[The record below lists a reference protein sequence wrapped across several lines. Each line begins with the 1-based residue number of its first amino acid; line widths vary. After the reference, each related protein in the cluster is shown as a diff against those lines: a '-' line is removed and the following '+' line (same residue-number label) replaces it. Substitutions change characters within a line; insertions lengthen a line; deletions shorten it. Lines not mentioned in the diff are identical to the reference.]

1 MLKEGT
7 VLDEKYE
14 ILRQIGEG
22 GMSIVYLARNNRMN
36 MQLAVKEIKND
47 GSKSTEI
54 LLKGLERE
62 ANILKDVDHP
72 VIPRII
78 DIVKHAGTICVVMD
92 FIEGENLAD
101 KLKEVER
108 FSQEQV
114 IEWGLELASAL
125 EYLHSMDPPIIYRD
139 MKPSNVMLKPDGGV
153 KLIDF
158 GTAKTYDIENN
169 ADTTAL
175 GTRGYAA
182 PEQFGDAQGRGIYK
196 TDARTDIY
204 NLGATLY
211 HMVTGKNPQEPPYEM
226 VPIREVDPMLST
238 GLEQIILKC
247 TKPNPNERYQSCS
260 ELIYALEHYTEL
272 DDSYIKA
279 NKKKVT
285 IFAVTVALTLIS
297 AVIAL
302 FGKFGI
308 DKVASDNYIAYIE
321 KGNGFKT
328 DGLYSAAATEYKK
341 AFELDGTDAD
351 AYVKYIDTFIDSSK
365 ATNEKGESE
374 LKLEDGLNT
383 VANRVKNKYGD
394 VDKNN
399 EVLYKLGLTYFTEIN
414 DYGAAAKYFKMVDKE
429 DEYYGELADY
439 YGSIALI
446 LSSTNVNVNELI
458 DKVNGFASYNISSFT
473 NDNEQKFQ
481 NYKTVGK
488 IYVSY
493 LNTNGVPEQAE
504 SVMSQA
510 VKDLADYTGENL
522 ADYYYEYNS
531 DLAEIYYTLAE
542 KAGDE
547 SNYRLALNYYEEV
560 LSQIEGKISVNEDTD
575 NESIKGLIQ
584 AYVNNECRVADI
596 YAKLGDSDAALKV
609 YEDTEAAMG
618 EGNTY
623 AVKVYSEHLNYLY
636 TIYEQ
641 KQKDPGKW
649 TPKQVETILAVYQK
663 GNKIEGISANPNW
676 IKRSSVMDGLDDG
689 SLTEKEE
696 TTEKPSDESS
706 EGTTEENKTD
716 GEED

>member
-1 MLKEGT
+1 MLREGT

-14 ILRQIGEG
+14 ILRRIGEG

-47 GSKSTEI
+47 GSKSAEV

-78 DIVKHAGTICVVMD
+78 DIVKHSGTICVVMD

-108 FSQEQV
+108 FSQDKV

-125 EYLHSMDPPIIYRD
+125 EYLHSMNPPIIYRD

-272 DDSYIKA
+272 DDDYKQEH
-279 NKKKVT
+279 KKKVT
-285 IFAVTVALTLIS
+285 MFGTT
-297 AVIAL
+297 IAL
-302 FGKFGI
+302 AIVFAIVAIVGKSGMNKI
-308 DKVASDNYIAYIE
+308 NAENYTAYIE
-321 KGNGFKT
+321 SGNEMKT
-328 DGLYSAAATEYKK
+328 LSNYSGAANKYKE
-341 AFELDGTDAD
+341 AFELNGEDAE
-351 AYVKYIDTFIDSSK
+351 AYTKYIDTYIDAK
-365 ATNEKGESE
+365 NDIDNPDE
-374 LKLEDGLNT
+374 LVLEDGLSV
-383 VANRVKNKYGD
+383 VANRIKNGYGE

-399 EVLYKLGLTYFTEIN
+399 EVLYKMGLTYFNEVG
-414 DYGAAAKYFKMVDKE
+414 DYAVAAKYFGMVESKDE
-429 DEYYGELADY
+429 DYGELADY

-458 DKVNGFASYNISSFT
+458 DKVNGFASYNSTALT
-473 NDNEQKFQ
+473 NDNRQKFE
-481 NYKTVGK
+481 NYRTVGK
-488 IYVSY
+488 IYVTY
-493 LNTNGVPEQAE
+493 LNSEGVAAQAE
-504 SVMSQA
+504 TTMNQA
-510 VKDLADYTGENL
+510 LKDLEGYTGDDTAEFF
-522 ADYYYEYNS
+522 YSYNN
-531 DLAEIYYTLAE
+531 DLAEIYYALASTDGSE
-542 KAGDE
+542 T
-547 SNYRLALNYYEEV
+547 NYKLALNYYQEV
-560 LSQIEGKISVNEDTD
+560 IDQIQGKVTVSETNASDSVQ
-575 NESIKGLIQ
+575 SYIQ
-584 AYVNNECRVADI
+584 AYINNMCRMADI
-596 YAKLGDSDAALKV
+596 YGKLGDSDSALET
-609 YEDTEAAMG
+609 YEKAESELG
-618 EGNTY
+618 EGNTN

-636 TIYEQ
+636 TTYESAQ
-641 KQKDPGKW
+641 QDPGKW
-649 TPKQVETILAVYQK
+649 TAAQKEKILKVYNE
-663 GNKIEGISANPNW
+663 GNKLDGIGSNPNW
-676 IKRSSVMDGLDDG
+676 IKRSSVMEGLGDG
-689 SLTEKEE
+689 SIEEEEKEEEKTDEE
-696 TTEKPSDESS
+696 TTEED
-706 EGTTEENKTD
+706 TEEE
-716 GEED
+716 GE

>member
-1 MLKEGT
+1 MLREGT

-14 ILRQIGEG
+14 ILRRIGEG

-47 GSKSTEI
+47 GSKSTEV

-78 DIVKHAGTICVVMD
+78 DIVKHSGTICVVMD

-108 FSQEQV
+108 FSQDKV

-125 EYLHSMDPPIIYRD
+125 EYLHSMNPPIIYRD

-272 DDSYIKA
+272 DDNYKQEH
-279 NKKKVT
+279 KKKVT
-285 IFAVTVALTLIS
+285 MFGTT
-297 AVIAL
+297 IAL
-302 FGKFGI
+302 AIVFAIVAIVGKSGMNKI
-308 DKVASDNYIAYIE
+308 NAENYTAYIE
-321 KGNGFKT
+321 SGNEMKT
-328 DGLYSAAATEYKK
+328 LSNYSGAANKYKE
-341 AFELDGTDAD
+341 AFELNGEDAE
-351 AYVKYIDTFIDSSK
+351 AYTKYIDTYIDAK
-365 ATNEKGESE
+365 NDIDNPDE
-374 LKLEDGLNT
+374 LVLEDGLNV
-383 VANRVKNKYGD
+383 VANRIKNGYGK

-399 EVLYKLGLTYFTEIN
+399 EVLYKMGLTYFNEVG
-414 DYGAAAKYFKMVDKE
+414 DYAVAAKYFGMVESKDE
-429 DEYYGELADY
+429 DYGELADY

-458 DKVNGFASYNISSFT
+458 DKVNGFASYNSTALT
-473 NDNEQKFQ
+473 NDNRQKFE
-481 NYKTVGK
+481 NYRTVGK
-488 IYVSY
+488 IYVTY
-493 LNTNGVPEQAE
+493 LNSEGVAAQAE
-504 SVMSQA
+504 TTMNQA
-510 VKDLADYTGENL
+510 LKDLEGYTGEDT
-522 ADYYYEYNS
+522 AEFFYSYNN
-531 DLAEIYYTLAE
+531 DLAEIYYALASTDGSE
-542 KAGDE
+542 T
-547 SNYRLALNYYEEV
+547 NYKLALKYYQEV
-560 LSQIEGKISVNEDTD
+560 IDQIQGKVTVSETNASDSVQ
-575 NESIKGLIQ
+575 SYIQ
-584 AYVNNECRVADI
+584 AYINNMCRMADI
-596 YAKLGDSDAALKV
+596 YGKLGDSDSALET
-609 YEDTEAAMG
+609 YEKAESELG
-618 EGNTY
+618 EGNTN

-636 TIYEQ
+636 TTYESAQ
-641 KQKDPGKW
+641 QDPGKW
-649 TPKQVETILAVYQK
+649 TAAQKEKILKVYNE
-663 GNKIEGISANPNW
+663 GNKLDGIGSNPNW
-676 IKRSSVMDGLDDG
+676 IKRSSVMEGLGDG
-689 SLTEKEE
+689 SIEEEEKEEEKTDEE
-696 TTEKPSDESS
+696 TTEED
-706 EGTTEENKTD
+706 TEEE
-716 GEED
+716 GE